1 MIITYTGNYFDYGN
15 ITKDSINKEDI
26 IPALTRINRFVGHTF
41 RPYSV
46 GEHTFWCYM
55 MAKRLGYSIREQLLV
70 FIHDFTEAYCGDVN
84 TDLKNLLPEY
94 KRIEREVELA
104 IYEYLGVKP
113 PTEEEEFKIKV
124 VDYTMLVVEM
134 RDITHH
140 DYKQKIKEVK
150 EYISPNMLK
159 EFEVNKRAGFDEK
172 SLIHLLNLILDDLI
186 KKMRK
191 GEYNDVRILRKV

>member
-1 MIITYTGNYFDYGN
+1 MIVTYTGNHFDYRS

-26 IPALTRINRFVGHTF
+26 IPALTRINRFMGHTF

-55 MAKRLGYSIREQLLV
+55 MAKKLGYSIREQLLV
-70 FIHDFTEAYCGDVN
+70 FVHDFTEAYCGDVN

-104 IYEYLGVKP
+104 VYEYLGIKP
-113 PTEEEEFKIKV
+113 PTEEEEFKIKA

-140 DYKQKIKEVK
+140 NHLRKIEELEDYIAVD
-150 EYISPNMLK
+150 ILD
-159 EFEVNKRAGFDEK
+159 EFKLHSDVDIDDK
-172 SLIHLLNLILDDLI
+172 SWMVVLNIILDHLLESYKN
-186 KKMRK
+186 
-191 GEYNDVRILRKV
+191 EYNN